1 MRQASIF
8 EKYKNEK
15 VILKTQDGCTV
26 SVFEPNLFRVI
37 PQNSGNLETER
48 GVKLR
53 FLYRLLI
60 GYRIYLMRRD
70 DEFIAYV
77 MFQKGRI
84 ARYPFVE
91 KGMLLMG
98 PYFVNEKH
106 RGHAYA
112 KKLLEIALEHI
123 GKYRAVFAWIV
134 SDNEPS
140 RRTVSN
146 VGFSRVGWL
155 NTSGV
160 KKAVTQTPTKHELW
174 KKELTD

>member
-1 MRQASIF
+1 
-8 EKYKNEK
+8 
-15 VILKTQDGCTV
+15 
-26 SVFEPNLFRVI
+26 
-37 PQNSGNLETER
+37 
-48 GVKLR
+48 
-53 FLYRLLI
+53 
-60 GYRIYLMRRD
+60 
-70 DEFIAYV
+70 
-77 MFQKGRI
+77 
-84 ARYPFVE
+84 
-91 KGMLLMG
+91 MG

-123 GKYRAVFAWIV
+123 GKYRAVYAWIV

-140 RRTVSN
+140 RRTVTN

>member
-1 MRQASIF
+1 MK
-8 EKYKNEK
+8 KYKNEE
-15 VILKTQDGCTV
+15 VLYKTDDGNTV
-26 SVFEPNLFRVI
+26 SVFRPSLFCLI
-37 PQNSGNLETER
+37 PHNSGNLETER

-53 FLYRLLI
+53 FLYRMFI

-70 DEFIAYV
+70 DEFLAYV
-77 MFQKGRI
+77 MFQKGKI

-91 KGMLLMG
+91 RGTLLMG
-98 PYFVNEKH
+98 PYFVSEKH
-106 RGHAYA
+106 RGNAYA
-112 KKLLEIALEHI
+112 KQLLEIAL
-123 GKYRAVFAWIV
+123 KQMNSYSAVFAWIV